1 MSIVSNLILIILL
14 CTLGVASRVFLTL
27 AVYFDCKAKGVKALL
42 LWTLLPAV
50 FGWIPAVVYAC
61 VRSSVAKDSVVCRQ
75 CGSQIPSGAAFCPRC
90 GYTQPKQVQNAKNSR
105 VFIILFAVV
114 YAAAVL
120 VTGTLYFN
128 VFRTVFEN
136 GGSVSDFFDEDGDF
150 EGEDFYN
157 FDEDAAEEE
166 AQDEAEDEAQDRT
179 ESTYYDIKGNAYDD
193 ADDVVYY
200 DAKGASYRF
209 SSDDFCYKDDDG
221 NAYASLQCFL
231 DENGY
236 FYFDK
241 ENKLTYDS
249 EIKKYKDP
257 ESEKTYIPIMGV
269 YWDAQGNMQS
279 TY

>member
-27 AVYFDCKAKGVKALL
+27 A
-42 LWTLLPAV
+42 
-50 FGWIPAVVYAC
+50 
-61 VRSSVAKDSVVCRQ
+61 
-75 CGSQIPSGAAFCPRC
+75 
-90 GYTQPKQVQNAKNSR
+90 
-105 VFIILFAVV
+105 
-114 YAAAVL
+114 
-120 VTGTLYFN
+120 
-128 VFRTVFEN
+128 
-136 GGSVSDFFDEDGDF
+136 
-150 EGEDFYN
+150 
-157 FDEDAAEEE
+157 
-166 AQDEAEDEAQDRT
+166 
-179 ESTYYDIKGNAYDD
+179 
-193 ADDVVYY
+193 VYY